1 MARKKRVDNDI
12 HTNISY
18 SQVDFWLLLS
28 VVLLVG
34 IGTMM
39 IFSASTPSSYS
50 KTPDSTAYDVLKTQI
65 VYTVVGIAIL
75 FVVSMADYKYLQPL
89 SLYPAAERQTDEKKD
104 SAGIDQKKSA

>member
-89 SLYPAAERQTDEKKD
+89 SLVLFGVATALMAAVFTPI
-104 SAGIDQKKSA
+104 AY